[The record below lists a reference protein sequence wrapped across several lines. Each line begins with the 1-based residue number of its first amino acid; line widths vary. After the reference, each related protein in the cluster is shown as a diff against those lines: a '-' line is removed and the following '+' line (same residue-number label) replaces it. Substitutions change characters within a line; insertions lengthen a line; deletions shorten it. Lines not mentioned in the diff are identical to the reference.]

1 MRLRHRLLGLFG
13 LFAVTPLLAIAAF
26 SYARSL
32 RSLEALVENEAS
44 EQAER
49 IARALR
55 DRLDHMESDIAL
67 LSGNEETQQLL
78 AASAAGDA
86 ASAATRLPSAERYL
100 DELWST
106 MRYGYE
112 RIAIADQT
120 GGIVLARQDP
130 LWQDGLTRRG
140 GLAPIVRTITA
151 SDGSRP
157 VGHLDLY
164 PRAGQ
169 IFPTREMQEG
179 FGERRLNMLLDR
191 GAGSRMLASGGR
203 QGDPPVPAVLLRAAS
218 LGGRGTVRYDDAGE
232 RRIATFVSFQT
243 PPWTVVA
250 TASVS
255 EFAPPFVR
263 QRLLDLG
270 LLLLV
275 ITAVSLGFFLLLRR
289 ATRPL
294 DQLAAAATRVGQ
306 GDLAPDLPPI
316 TPDEVGHLT
325 SAFGAMAVRLRE
337 MLAQVEASRQ
347 TAVLGRF
354 AVELA
359 HEIRNPLTAV
369 KLNLQALDRDGR
381 DGRIPQESRSA
392 VDTSLR
398 EIRRIDQ
405 ALRTA
410 LRIGRPAAPGRPYD
424 VRTVL
429 HEAVALLRPE
439 ADAHHVH
446 IEPCWNGA
454 SSSACGDPEAVRGV
468 FVNLLL
474 NAIQA
479 MASTRVAAS
488 SNMVRVEAHD
498 ALLRDET
505 PAVEIRFRD
514 DGPGI
519 PPEFRDRVFHPFFT
533 TKDQGTGLGLSVA
546 LQTVQAMG
554 GTLRCSD
561 AVGSGAE
568 FIVTLPLTATEASVD

>member
-26 SYARSL
+26 GYARSL
-32 RSLEALVENEAS
+32 RSLDALVENEAS

-78 AASAAGDA
+78 AASAVGDT
-86 ASAATRLPSAERYL
+86 ASAAARLPSAERYL

-106 MRYGYE
+106 MHYGYE
-112 RIAIADQT
+112 RIAIADRK
-120 GGIVLARQDP
+120 GRVVLLRQDAQF
-130 LWQDGLTRRG
+130 QDGLTRRD
-140 GLAPIVRTITA
+140 GLTPIVRAIVGL
-151 SDGSRP
+151 DGSGP
-157 VGHLDLY
+157 IGQLDLR
-164 PRAGQ
+164 PRATELL
-169 IFPTREMQEG
+169 PAREIQQG
-179 FGERRLNMLLDR
+179 FGQRRLNMLVDR
-191 GAGSRMLASGGR
+191 GAGSRILASGGR
-203 QGDPPVPAVLLRAAS
+203 QGDAPIPAVLRRAVS
-218 LGGRGTVRYDDAGE
+218 IGGRGTVRYDDAGE
-232 RRIATFVSFQT
+232 RRIATFVSFET
-243 PPWTVVA
+243 PPWTVLA

-255 EFAPPFVR
+255 EFAPPFIR

-275 ITAVSLGFFLLLRR
+275 IAGVSLGFFLLLRR

-325 SAFGAMAVRLRE
+325 NAFGAMAVRLRE

-398 EIRRIDQ
+398 EVRRIDQ

-446 IEPCWNGA
+446 IEPCWDGA

-479 MASTRVAAS
+479 MAGTRAAGS
-488 SNMVRVEAHD
+488 GNVVRVDAHD
-498 ALLRDET
+498 ALLRGGA
-505 PAVEIRFRD
+505 PAVEIRFHD

-546 LQTVQAMG
+546 LQSVQAMG
-554 GTLRCSD
+554 GTLRCTD
-561 AVGSGAE
+561 AVGPGAE